1 MSWDE
6 ERQRLKLLQRT
17 VAALE
22 LVSDLS
28 RAAVTV
34 DPTAWQ
40 ELRDSRRHLEAARRA
55 LELAGEGI
63 ER

>member
-6 ERQRLKLLQRT
+6 EGQRLKLLQRT

-22 LVSDLS
+22 LVADLS

-40 ELRDSRRHLEAARRA
+40 EVRDARRHLEAARRA
-55 LELAGEGI
+55 IEVAGKGS

>member
-6 ERQRLKLLQRT
+6 KEQRLKLLRRVVIALD
-17 VAALE
+17 VAG
-22 LVSDLS
+22 DLS

-40 ELRDSRRHLEAARRA
+40 ELRDARRHLEAARRA
-55 LELAGEGI
+55 LEVTDEVN
-63 ER
+63 RS